1 MAGVKIKDRWTAEQD
16 ALIVSLRDERR
27 PWSEVARL
35 AGRSVE
41 AVTARYRALVPTAK
55 RIRYQSLRHWSD
67 EDKATLAR
75 MLEEKKSKREI
86 AATLG
91 RTVSMVHSMIYYQRF
106 YNVRALH
113 IERVPRVHVPEERAA
128 DRDRRLAA
136 ERSITSMFFGDPAP
150 GQSALDKRE
159 GVSA

>member
-16 ALIVSLRDERR
+16 DLIISLRGERR

-41 AVTARYRALVPTAK
+41 AVTSRYRVLVPEAK

-91 RTVSMVHSMIYYQRF
+91 RTVSMVHSMIYYQRC
-106 YNVRALH
+106 YNVRDIHL
-113 IERVPRVHVPEERAA
+113 ERVPRVHVPE
-128 DRDRRLAA
+128 DREEDRRRRMEAPRDLTA
-136 ERSITSMFFGDPAP
+136 EFFGDPP
-150 GQSALDKRE
+150 FSQSALAKKQ
-159 GVSA
+159 GAFA